1 MKVRFVRPRTP
12 DSGEDDSSFEL
23 GKIYL
28 VLGIQFQ
35 PAGPSPMV
43 TIQRDTDKT
52 PVMRELQCFE
62 VVDTTVPDE
71 WCLFDFGDGVYCLEP
86 KEFGG
91 NFWDRFHD
99 AEDDAERIFELVV
112 ERLGALNTQV

>member
-1 MKVRFVRPRTP
+1 
-12 DSGEDDSSFEL
+12 
-23 GKIYL
+23 
-28 VLGIQFQ
+28 
-35 PAGPSPMV
+35 MV